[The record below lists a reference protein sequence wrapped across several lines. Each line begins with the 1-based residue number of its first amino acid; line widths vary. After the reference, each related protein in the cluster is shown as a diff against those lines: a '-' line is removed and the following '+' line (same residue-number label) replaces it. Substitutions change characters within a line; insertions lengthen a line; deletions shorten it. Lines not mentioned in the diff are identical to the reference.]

1 MKIEIT
7 QYGHTASYEFAHEDV
22 ALDELIS
29 VLENLIKLTGYSFS
43 GDLTIEEPSKPCF
56 YLDGCDGE
64 RCHNCKHMPLTSG
77 A

>member
-43 GDLTIEEPSKPCF
+43 GDLTIDKPSKPCL

>member
-7 QYGHTASYEFAHEDV
+7 QYGHTASYEFSHEDV

-43 GDLTIEEPSKPCF
+43 GDLTIDEPAHHCACIENILKPK
-56 YLDGCDGE
+56 
-64 RCHNCKHMPLTSG
+64 R
-77 A
+77 